1 MKDLEKTTIGIC
13 VIKKEGV
20 LGDYDDIG
28 IVVDGVMILEQIKSV
43 AQACALML
51 GTIYVLNLAYP
62 KELKYYYEFVQKF
75 LMQMDSERLS
85 PKIQGLKNGLV
96 L

>member
-1 MKDLEKTTIGIC
+1 MKDLENITIGIC
-13 VIKKEGV
+13 VIKKEGGV

-62 KELKYYYEFVQKF
+62 KFVQKF
-75 LMQMDSERLS
+75 KD
-85 PKIQGLKNGLV
+85 
-96 L
+96 